1 MHPVLRRAHGAAE
14 SGAGAVLPYAAH
26 RVFRRHRQRAWDR
39 MAGGGLAGAAQFS
52 GSGTER
58 DAARS
63 LGDPSERLPRRRSA
77 CSTNKRSL
85 HHQMGSGALFS
96 TASFYRLELPSPIRN
111 RVYHRTSCMIA
122 ASSASIGVSTIFYN
136 GARP

>member
-1 MHPVLRRAHGAAE
+1 MGGAAVHPVLRRAHGAAE

-63 LGDPSERLPRRRSA
+63 LNVSAHRHAGSLLPTVVNHSAGTRPPSGQRFPAEPDNIPLR
-77 CSTNKRSL
+77 
-85 HHQMGSGALFS
+85 
-96 TASFYRLELPSPIRN
+96 YRGCYGEP
-111 RVYHRTSCMIA
+111 
-122 ASSASIGVSTIFYN
+122 
-136 GARP
+136 